1 MMDSYELLRGQIEA
15 EKIPGKFN
23 LQARKYGVVTLH
35 RPSNVDNRDTLAQLT
50 DYLCQVS
57 QEVPLLFSLHPRTRK
72 NLETFDLFETLN
84 QAAGMQITP
93 PLSYIKFM
101 GLVRDSQFL
110 ITDSGGV
117 QEETTYLGI
126 PCVTLRDTTE
136 RPITVTMGTNK
147 LANPDQLLGCITDI
161 SQGAWPK
168 GQCPP
173 LWDGKTAQRVVEDL
187 FQRINAD

>member
-1 MMDSYELLRGQIEA
+1 
-15 EKIPGKFN
+15 
-23 LQARKYGVVTLH
+23 
-35 RPSNVDNRDTLAQLT
+35 
-50 DYLCQVS
+50 
-57 QEVPLLFSLHPRTRK
+57 
-72 NLETFDLFETLN
+72 
-84 QAAGMQITP
+84 
-93 PLSYIKFM
+93 M

-126 PCVTLRDTTE
+126 PCVTLRNTTE

-161 SQGAWPK
+161 AQGAWLK